1 MRSGIKA
8 AVVVLV
14 NDHFF
19 DYFIPFLESFR
30 EHNPALDLWVIPFDE
45 NIDKVRQVAS
55 LYRFK
60 IVEFD
65 FSAIDAFSTQLFGES
80 TYLKNRLRKLAAF
93 DLDLD
98 EFLFIDVDMTVGQS
112 LDAFFGHIRPGR
124 IDLLFAS
131 QAKTA
136 FKDGANLPWTHEA
149 NLFSTGMF
157 VSSRRVATFD
167 TLRDFFAQR
176 RDDFLR
182 CKVDHLY
189 DQPLLNFFFCATSR
203 VAWHAKRRKVR
214 YVYSSIFGKDLEIS
228 PDGSALLKGR
238 DIVTLA
244 HWAGPSKLKSRVR
257 FGQML
262 ATLADRARRKYPQL
276 EPFRDWTPI
285 YQRGDADDR
294 SEASMPGKPSQASA
308 ARKAAIAL
316 LQENLGRV
324 EPKVIL
330 SAIYAVLPFY
340 RDFVLV
346 IKQSGASPGDIAS
359 IATCGLPRWMKV
371 FCIDREDLGHLS
383 SVHPGYPEL
392 HAMRQWLRFEGE
404 VVFGADLRPEIEADG
419 IEPNLVKFN
428 LVYSVHRLRTD
439 VILYLA
445 SGEYAVLLERL
456 RKSRLKWMMS
466 CVVARIHWSV
476 LAEKV
481 ESLFL
486 SRLATDAMKENMA
499 SFDRLCVEAGGEGG
513 DARQAAIRAS
523 WLTEQFAKALW
534 SDARGDHD

>member
-30 EHNPALDLWVIPFDE
+30 EHNPNLDLWVIPFDE
-45 NIDKVRQVAS
+45 AVDKIRQIAP
-55 LYRFK
+55 LYRFQ
-60 IVEFD
+60 IVERD
-65 FSAIDAFSTQLFGES
+65 FSEIDAFSTQLFGET
-80 TYLKNRLRKLAAF
+80 TYLKNRLRKLVAF

-131 QAKTA
+131 PAKSV
-136 FKDGANLPWTHEA
+136 FKDGADIPWTHEG

-167 TLRDFFAQR
+167 NFRDFFAQR

-182 CKVDHLY
+182 CRIDHLY
-189 DQPLLNFFFCATSR
+189 DQPLLNFFFGATNR
-203 VAWHAKRRKVR
+203 VALHAKRRKVR
-214 YVYSSIFGKDLEIS
+214 YVYSSIFGKALELS

-244 HWAGPSKLKSRVR
+244 HWAGPSKLRGSVR
-257 FGQML
+257 FGEML
-262 ATLADRARRKYPQL
+262 STLADRARRKYAPL
-276 EPFRDWTPI
+276 EPFQDWTPI
-285 YQRGDADDR
+285 YQRMDAGDR
-294 SEASMPGKPSQASA
+294 SEAPMPGKPSQASA

-316 LQENLGRV
+316 LQENLSRV
-324 EPKVIL
+324 EPGVVL

-346 IKQSGASPGDIAS
+346 IKQSEASPGDIAS

-371 FCIDREDLGHLS
+371 FCIDREDLGYLS

-392 HAMRQWLRFEGE
+392 YPMRQWLRFEGE
-404 VVFGADLRPEIEADG
+404 VVFGDDLRSAIEVDEIEQ
-419 IEPNLVKFN
+419 NLVKFN
-428 LVYSVHRLRTD
+428 IVYSVHRLRTD
-439 VILYLA
+439 VILYLT
-445 SGEYAVLLERL
+445 SGEYAALLERL

-466 CVVARIHWSV
+466 CVVARLHWSV

-481 ESLFL
+481 EPLFR
-486 SRLATDAMKENMA
+486 SSLATDAMKENMA
-499 SFDRLCVEAGGEGG
+499 SFDRLCTNAGGKGG

-523 WLTEQFAKALW
+523 WLTEQFAKDLW
-534 SDARGDHD
+534 SDACGDHG

>member
-1 MRSGIKA
+1 M
-8 AVVVLV
+8 
-14 NDHFF
+14 
-19 DYFIPFLESFR
+19 
-30 EHNPALDLWVIPFDE
+30 
-45 NIDKVRQVAS
+45 
-55 LYRFK
+55 
-60 IVEFD
+60 
-65 FSAIDAFSTQLFGES
+65 
-80 TYLKNRLRKLAAF
+80 
-93 DLDLD
+93 
-98 EFLFIDVDMTVGQS
+98 
-112 LDAFFGHIRPGR
+112 
-124 IDLLFAS
+124 
-131 QAKTA
+131 
-136 FKDGANLPWTHEA
+136 
-149 NLFSTGMF
+149 
-157 VSSRRVATFD
+157 
-167 TLRDFFAQR
+167 
-176 RDDFLR
+176 
-182 CKVDHLY
+182 
-189 DQPLLNFFFCATSR
+189 
-203 VAWHAKRRKVR
+203 
-214 YVYSSIFGKDLEIS
+214 
-228 PDGSALLKGR
+228 
-238 DIVTLA
+238 
-244 HWAGPSKLKSRVR
+244 
-257 FGQML
+257 
-262 ATLADRARRKYPQL
+262 

-316 LQENLGRV
+316 LQENLSRV

-346 IKQSGASPGDIAS
+346 IKQPGASPGDIAS

-392 HAMRQWLRFEGE
+392 YAMRQWLRFEGE

-456 RKSRLKWMMS
+456 RKTRLKWMMS

-486 SRLATDAMKENMA
+486 SRLATDAMKENMS